1 MSLTPFEFRAPR
13 MSKVGRG
20 VAGQVGAAARD
31 LGGNRALIV
40 GDAAMECAGY
50 VDAVERALAD
60 AGLASARYAGVNTE
74 PTDAH
79 CEEAFISRRANPIS
93 DGLAVNAMGRIAR
106 SFRRAYERGDD
117 LEAREQM
124 LLGALEAGLA
134 FSNASVALVHGMAR
148 PIGAYF
154 GIAHGLSNAMLL
166 PHVMEYTFD
175 SATERFAEIARALGE
190 PTDGLSVES
199 AARRA
204 VTAVQQLCRDL
215 SVPTL
220 GAAGVGGRRLR
231 EVAAQMAED
240 ALASG
245 SPGNNPRV
253 PTSDEIVALYLRA
266 L

>member
-1 MSLTPFEFRAPR
+1 TGSEVTRFTVITDRHTHVKMLITSDRLIPDVALVDPLLTVSCPK
-13 MSKVGRG
+13 SVT
-20 VAGQVGAAARD
+20 AASGLD
-31 LGGNRALIV
+31 ALTHAI
-40 GDAAMECAGY
+40 
-50 VDAVERALAD
+50 
-60 AGLASARYAGVNTE
+60 
-74 PTDAH
+74 
-79 CEEAFISRRANPIS
+79 EAFISRRANPIS
-93 DGLAVNAMGRIAR
+93 DGFAINAMGRIAR
-106 SFRRAYERGDD
+106 FFRRAYERGDD

-175 SATERFAEIARALGE
+175 TATERFAEIARALGE

-220 GAAGVGGRRLR
+220 VAAGVDGRRVSEL
-231 EVAAQMAED
+231 AAQMAED

-253 PTSDEIVALYLRA
+253 PTTDEIVALYLRA